1 MFLGGGVVI
10 LFERT
15 ERGEVVAAGAEGS
28 TVKRRT
34 RGFDPSRDLAKQK
47 PVVVPMKDHLLQK
60 QTVQPQSATTA
71 QSAPTVAPMMT
82 SLVSAFAVG
91 KVELSA
97 ARATEGRLS
106 SGGGVGGGDG
116 SMRGRGG

>member
-1 MFLGGGVVI
+1 MVI

-60 QTVQPQSATTA
+60 QTVQPQSATAA

-116 SMRGRGG
+116 GGGDGSMRGRGG

>member
-1 MFLGGGVVI
+1 MVF
-10 LFERT
+10 LFEPT
-15 ERGEVVAAGAEGS
+15 ERGGGAAAGAEGP
-28 TVKRRT
+28 TVKRRR
-34 RGFDPSRDLAKQK
+34 RGCDPSRDLAKQK
-47 PVVVPMKDHLLQK
+47 LVLQK
-60 QTVQPQSATTA
+60 QAVQPQSATTA